1 MKKGDVARLKV
12 DYEFEAIDD
21 EDKSIGMRT
30 ILAGTECTITDTKD
44 LEQGWVEISFSD
56 DVWREDLGLND
67 FLNTLVEEL
76 EVVKEAA

>member
-44 LEQGWVEISFSD
+44 LEQGWVEI
-56 DVWREDLGLND
+56 
-67 FLNTLVEEL
+67 
-76 EVVKEAA
+76 